1 MSKEYWGFENEDG
14 STAFLAGVVDVLSDN
29 LSLTCDYAVTLDAD
43 IFYVKDNDVS
53 LLNDAVKK
61 RLHYYNK
68 RYGLKISEKKID
80 TIDFKLEKEN
90 CKVNDYFK
98 KVMSHNSSNS
108 QMSEKVDEFLQDLE
122 WYLQKPL
129 TIYSPMRND
138 KNIDVLGH
146 IYLYMAWSYF
156 FIEYDDYMV
165 LVIFGTVE

>member
-1 MSKEYWGFENEDG
+1 
-14 STAFLAGVVDVLSDN
+14 
-29 LSLTCDYAVTLDAD
+29 
-43 IFYVKDNDVS
+43 
-53 LLNDAVKK
+53 
-61 RLHYYNK
+61 
-68 RYGLKISEKKID
+68 
-80 TIDFKLEKEN
+80 
-90 CKVNDYFK
+90 
-98 KVMSHNSSNS
+98 MSHNSSNS